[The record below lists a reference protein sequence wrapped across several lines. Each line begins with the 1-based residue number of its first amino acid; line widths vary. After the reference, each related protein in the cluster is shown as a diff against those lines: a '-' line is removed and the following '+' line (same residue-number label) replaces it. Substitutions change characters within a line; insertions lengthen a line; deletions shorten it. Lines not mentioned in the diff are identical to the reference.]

1 MLSIFLVDI
10 ETNIEFAG
18 KWESVDGQYFKIFKQ
33 EMNFDN
39 KQRISTGFPYF
50 FVLGC
55 WGANI
60 FIGEGG
66 GGLIDLEKEI
76 VSKHI

>member
-50 FVLGC
+50 FCWVVGVQIFLLGKV
-55 WGANI
+55 
-60 FIGEGG
+60 E
-66 GGLIDLEKEI
+66 E
-76 VSKHI
+76 V